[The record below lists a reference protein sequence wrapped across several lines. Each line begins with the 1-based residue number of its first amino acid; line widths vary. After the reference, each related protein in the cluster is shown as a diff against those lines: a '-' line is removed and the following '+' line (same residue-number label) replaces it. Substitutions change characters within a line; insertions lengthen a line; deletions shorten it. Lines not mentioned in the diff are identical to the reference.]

1 LGSYPKLSLAEAR
14 KEAAAV
20 LAKVAAGVNPAAEKR
35 QAQIEAGERAGDTIE
50 RWAAA
55 FLEQHARIKTRL
67 SSFRGTERTFRL
79 YVLPAWRGK
88 LVGDIRRRDIIELV
102 HNIARTAPAQAN
114 RSLAHLSRFFRWL
127 LNRDV
132 IDSSPCLAIER
143 PAKETPRERLLTD
156 DEIRRFWVAAGQQP
170 APYADIYKLL
180 VLSGARREEIAAM
193 MCSELDLQKRLWML
207 PGERA
212 KNRMPAV
219 FPLGPM
225 AWEIIERQP
234 RDGGYVFPGHS
245 DFSRAKAKLD
255 EIMKPDAPWVTHD
268 LRRVARS
275 LLSLARVPQEIAE
288 LCLNHLPAAMVR
300 RYDKFQYLD
309 EKREAFGKLE
319 RETRRTFCRS
329 GVDE

>member
-1 LGSYPKLSLAEAR
+1 MAKKLTARQIDTARPGNVRREISDGGSGLWLVVQPISGSKSWACRFRFDGKSVKLTLGHYPKLSLAEAR

-55 FLEQHARIKTRL
+55 FLEQHARTKTRP

-156 DEIRRFWVAAGQQP
+156 DEIRRFWVAAGQLP

-193 MCSELDLQKRLWML
+193 MCSELDLQKRLW
-207 PGERA
+207 
-212 KNRMPAV
+212 
-219 FPLGPM
+219 
-225 AWEIIERQP
+225 
-234 RDGGYVFPGHS
+234 
-245 DFSRAKAKLD
+245 
-255 EIMKPDAPWVTHD
+255 
-268 LRRVARS
+268 
-275 LLSLARVPQEIAE
+275 
-288 LCLNHLPAAMVR
+288 VR